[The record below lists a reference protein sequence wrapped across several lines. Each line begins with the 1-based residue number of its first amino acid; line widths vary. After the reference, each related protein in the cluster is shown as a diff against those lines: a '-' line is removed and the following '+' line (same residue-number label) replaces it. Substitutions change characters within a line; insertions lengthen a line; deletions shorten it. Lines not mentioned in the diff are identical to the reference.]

1 VPISRRSAI
10 LRAGVL
16 ALALAAVVSAAA
28 LAQPAPSSNY
38 TSFEA
43 TPGNPVQ
50 LGYYASAHKDCTPA
64 PLPVVRVI
72 EAPKSGTLTVR
83 RGELKTDRV
92 AGCPGLKMPAQVV
105 FYQARAGVTGS
116 DHLVYE
122 VANPT
127 GEVGTY
133 DVGINIKEA
142 PEQIKLSG
150 GSKI

>member
-1 VPISRRSAI
+1 MRMPVF
-10 LRAGVL
+10 
-16 ALALAAVVSAAA
+16 ALAIMFSLTAAMIPSAAF
-28 LAQPAPSSNY
+28 AQPAPTSNY

-43 TPGNPVQ
+43 TPGKPVQ

-83 RGELKTDRV
+83 RGELKTDQV

-105 FYQARAGVTGS
+105 FYQARAGATGS

-122 VANPT
+122 VTNPT
-127 GEVGTY
+127 GEVGTF
-133 DVGINIKEA
+133 DVTIKIKNP
-142 PEQIKLSG
+142 PEQVKPSS